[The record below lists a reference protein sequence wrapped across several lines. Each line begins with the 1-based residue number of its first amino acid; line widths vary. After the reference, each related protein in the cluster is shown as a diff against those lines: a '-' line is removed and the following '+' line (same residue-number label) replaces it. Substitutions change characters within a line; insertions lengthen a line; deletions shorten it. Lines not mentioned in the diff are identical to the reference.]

1 MKKFLKSSCLG
12 IIGII
17 VTGIII
23 GVAGGDKS
31 TEKTATA
38 QKQEDSKKEG
48 ESSNVKIS
56 VWNVK
61 TTDSV
66 GNEYSKETA
75 QGVFKIV
82 ELSIENN
89 QKDAITVDSN
99 SFKLV
104 DNKGREFS
112 YSTHGQTAYELS

>member
-1 MKKFLKSSCLG
+1 MKKFLQSGCLG

-23 GVAGGDKS
+23 GVAGEDKS

-56 VWNVK
+56 V
-61 TTDSV
+61 
-66 GNEYSKETA
+66 GNEYSQETA

-99 SFKLV
+99 NFKLV

-112 YSTHGQTAYELS
+112 YPTHGQTAYELF